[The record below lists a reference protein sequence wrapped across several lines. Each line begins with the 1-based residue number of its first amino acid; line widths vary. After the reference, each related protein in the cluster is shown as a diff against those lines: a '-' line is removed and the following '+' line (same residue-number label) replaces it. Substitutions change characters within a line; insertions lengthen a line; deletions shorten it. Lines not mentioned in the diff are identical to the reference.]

1 MASELRVDRI
11 IPTSGV
17 PTGGGG
23 SILQIMPVYG
33 LVTPLVSSTTTSYA
47 SMGLS
52 GTITPLRT
60 DSKIYISI
68 NVMFCGDID
77 NDSQGYVTAGFNV
90 RRAIGGGSPTDIF
103 TMGGS
108 SEVLDLGGQSRFKT
122 TNWNFIDSPNT
133 TSQVTYDMEYKT
145 TNSGG
150 RSIFVGRTNLPD
162 NGGQMILMEVSG

>member
-17 PTGGGG
+17 PTNGGG

-33 LVTPLVSSTTTSYA
+33 LANTLTTSTTTSYA

-68 NVMFCGDID
+68 NVMFGGDVD

-90 RRAIGGGSPTDIF
+90 RRTVAGGSPSAIF

-145 TNSGG
+145 GNSAG
-150 RSIFVGRTNLPD
+150 RSLFVGRSSLPN

>member
-17 PTGGGG
+17 PTNGGG

-33 LVTPLVSSTTTSYA
+33 LANTLTTSTTTSYA

-68 NVMFCGDID
+68 YYKRYIIPIN
-77 NDSQGYVTAGFNV
+77 
-90 RRAIGGGSPTDIF
+90 
-103 TMGGS
+103 
-108 SEVLDLGGQSRFKT
+108 RFSNIICK
-122 TNWNFIDSPNT
+122 F
-133 TSQVTYDMEYKT
+133 
-145 TNSGG
+145 
-150 RSIFVGRTNLPD
+150 
-162 NGGQMILMEVSG
+162 

>member
-11 IPTSGV
+11 IPVNGV
-17 PTGGGG
+17 PTNGGG

-33 LVTPLVSSTTTSYA
+33 LTTPLVTTNTSYS

-68 NVMFCGDID
+68 NVVFCGDID
-77 NDSQGYVTAGFNV
+77 NDTQGYVSAGFNV
-90 RRAIGGGSPTDIF
+90 RRAIGGGGPTDIF

-108 SEVLDLGGQSRFKT
+108 TEVLDLGGHSRFKT

-133 TSQVTYDMEYKT
+133 TSQVTYDMEYKMA
-145 TNSGG
+145 NSAG
-150 RSIFVGRTNLPD
+150 RSIFVGRSSLPN

>member
-17 PTGGGG
+17 PTNGGG

-33 LVTPLVSSTTTSYA
+33 LTTPLVTSTTTSYA

-68 NVMFCGDID
+68 NVMFGGDVD
-77 NDSQGYVTAGFNV
+77 NDSQGYVTVGFNV
-90 RRAIGGGSPTDIF
+90 RRAISGGSPTDIF
-103 TMGGS
+103 TMGS
-108 SEVLDLGGQSRFKT
+108 SQEVVDLGGQSRFKT

-133 TSQVTYDMEYKT
+133 TDQVTYDMEYVMN
-145 TNSGG
+145 NSAS
-150 RSIFVGRTNLPD
+150 RSLFVGRSSLPN

>member
-1 MASELRVDRI
+1 MSSELRVDRI
-11 IPTSGV
+11 IPVNGV
-17 PTGGGG
+17 PTNGGG

-33 LVTPLVSSTTTSYA
+33 LANTLTTSTTSGYA

-68 NVMFCGDID
+68 NVVFCGDVD
-77 NDSQGYVTAGFNV
+77 NDSQGYVTVGFNV
-90 RRAIGGGSPTDIF
+90 RRAIGSGSPTDIF

-108 SEVLDLGGQSRFKT
+108 SEVIDLGGQSRFRT

-133 TSQVTYDMEYKT
+133 TEQVTYDMEYKT
-145 TNSGG
+145 GNSAG
-150 RSIFVGRTNLPD
+150 RSLFVGRSSLPN

>member
-17 PTGGGG
+17 PTNGGGG
-23 SILQIMPVYG
+23 ILQVMPVYG
-33 LVTPLVSSTTTSYA
+33 LANTLVTSTTTSYA

-68 NVMFCGDID
+68 NVMFGGDVD
-77 NDSQGYVTAGFNV
+77 NDSQGYVSAGFNV
-90 RRAIGGGSPTDIF
+90 RRAIAGGSPTDIF

-108 SEVLDLGGQSRFKT
+108 TEVLDLGGQSRFKT

-145 TNSGG
+145 ANSAG
-150 RSIFVGRTNLPD
+150 RSLFVGRSSLPN

>member
-17 PTGGGG
+17 PTNGGG
-23 SILQIMPVYG
+23 SIIQIMPIYG
-33 LVTPLVSSTTTSYA
+33 LTTPLVSSTTTSYA

-68 NVMFCGDID
+68 NVMFCGDVD
-77 NDSQGYVTAGFNV
+77 NDTQGYVTAGFNV
-90 RRAIGGGSPTDIF
+90 RRAIGSGSPTNIF

-108 SEVLDLGGQSRFKT
+108 SEVVDLGGQSRFKT

-145 TNSGG
+145 TNNGG

>member
-11 IPTSGV
+11 IPVNGV
-17 PTGGGG
+17 PTNGGG
-23 SILQIMPVYG
+23 SILQVMPIYG
-33 LVTPLVSSTTTSYA
+33 LATPLTTSTTTSYA

-68 NVMFCGDID
+68 NVMFGGDID
-77 NDSQGYVTAGFNV
+77 NDSQGNVTAAFSV
-90 RRAIGGGSPTDIF
+90 RRAIAGGSPTDIF
-103 TMGGS
+103 TMGSS
-108 SEVLDLGGQSRFKT
+108 SEVLDLGGQSRVKT

-133 TSQVTYDMEYKT
+133 ISQVTYDMEYKMG
-145 TNSGG
+145 NSAG
-150 RSIFVGRTNLPD
+150 RSLFVGRSSLPN

>member
-1 MASELRVDRI
+1 
-11 IPTSGV
+11 
-17 PTGGGG
+17 
-23 SILQIMPVYG
+23 MPVYG
-33 LVTPLVSSTTTSYA
+33 LANPLTTSTTTSYA

-68 NVMFCGDID
+68 NVMFGGDVD
-77 NDSQGYVTAGFNV
+77 NDSQGYVAAGFNV
-90 RRAIGGGSPTDIF
+90 RRAVAGGSPSAIF

-108 SEVLDLGGQSRFKT
+108 TEVLDLGGQSRFKT

-133 TSQVTYDMEYKT
+133 TSQVTYDMEYKMS
-145 TNSGG
+145 NNAN
-150 RSIFVGRTNLPD
+150 RSLFVGRSNLPD

>member
-17 PTGGGG
+17 PTNGGG

-33 LVTPLVSSTTTSYA
+33 LANTLVTSTTTSYA

-68 NVMFCGDID
+68 NVMFAGDID
-77 NDSQGYVTAGFNV
+77 NDSQGYVSVGFNV
-90 RRAIGGGSPTDIF
+90 RRTVAGGSPSDIF

-108 SEVLDLGGQSRFKT
+108 TEVIDLGGHSRVKLL
-122 TNWNFIDSPNT
+122 I
-133 TSQVTYDMEYKT
+133 
-145 TNSGG
+145 G
-150 RSIFVGRTNLPD
+150 
-162 NGGQMILMEVSG
+162 ILLILRIPHHK

>member
-11 IPTSGV
+11 IPVNGV
-17 PTGGGG
+17 PTNGGG

-33 LVTPLVSSTTTSYA
+33 LATPLTTSTTTSYA

-68 NVMFCGDID
+68 NVMFGGDID

-90 RRAIGGGSPTDIF
+90 RRAIAGGSPTDIF

-108 SEVLDLGGQSRFKT
+108 QEILDLGGQSRFKT

-133 TSQVTYDMEYKT
+133 TSQVTYDMEYKMG
-145 TNSGG
+145 NSAG
-150 RSIFVGRTNLPD
+150 RSLYVGRSSLPN

>member
-17 PTGGGG
+17 PTNGGG

-33 LVTPLVSSTTTSYA
+33 LANPLTTSTTTSYA

-68 NVMFCGDID
+68 NVMFAGDID
-77 NDSQGYVTAGFNV
+77 NDTQGLVSVGFNV
-90 RRAIGGGSPTDIF
+90 RRAVGGGSPTDIF

-108 SEVLDLGGQSRFKT
+108 TEVIDLGGHSRVKT

-133 TSQVTYDMEYKT
+133 TSQVTYDMEYKMS
-145 TNSGG
+145 NNAN
-150 RSIFVGRTNLPD
+150 RSLFVGRSNLPD